1 MLQIRGDLLINCT
14 FERAFLPFVA
24 FANPFTSPREVTDA
38 YISCYSAPESEVLP
52 FVALPRRERV
62 SRKLE
67 EVWGFS
73 GGGGG
78 GEQEASVLQLAD
90 LGSVPVAFIFPSAFI
105 APFEGGPANKLRG
118 LPPPPCPSC
127 RVPGSGGRRAG
138 VG

>member
-78 GEQEASVLQLAD
+78 G
-90 LGSVPVAFIFPSAFI
+90 
-105 APFEGGPANKLRG
+105 
-118 LPPPPCPSC
+118 
-127 RVPGSGGRRAG
+127 RRAG
-138 VG
+138 GERVTARRFGVSSRRVYFS